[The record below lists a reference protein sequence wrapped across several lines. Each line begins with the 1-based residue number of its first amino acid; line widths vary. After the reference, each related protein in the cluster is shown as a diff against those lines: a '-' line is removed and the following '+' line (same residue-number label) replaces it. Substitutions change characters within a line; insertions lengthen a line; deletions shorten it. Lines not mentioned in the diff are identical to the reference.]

1 MRLSYFYEIRY
12 CAVELAKK
20 DQSQRESLLWAA
32 VSTDDTN
39 LWVEIVEFYANFFKR
54 RLIGSI
60 YILLNY
66 AVRHW
71 FLGKGKSIKARCWIS
86 FVEMRN
92 FSIYLYLIIMI
103 ITLNKDIYYSSH
115 KKKLRSIKLFVNDKD
130 QY

>member
-12 CAVELAKK
+12 CTVELPKK
-20 DQSQRESLLWAA
+20 DQSQRESLLWAV

-86 FVEMRN
+86 FVETKI
-92 FSIYLYLIIMI
+92 FLFIYIWL
-103 ITLNKDIYYSSH
+103 
-115 KKKLRSIKLFVNDKD
+115 
-130 QY
+130 

>member
-66 AVRHW
+66 VRHW

-86 FVEMRN
+86 FVETRN

-103 ITLNKDIYYSSH
+103 ITLNKDIYYWNH
-115 KKKLRSIKLFVNDKD
+115 KKQLQSIKLFVNDKNR
-130 QY
+130 Y

>member
-1 MRLSYFYEIRY
+1 MRSSYFYEIRY

-66 AVRHW
+66 VRHW

-86 FVEMRN
+86 FVETRN

-103 ITLNKDIYYSSH
+103 ITLNKDIYYWNH
-115 KKKLRSIKLFVNDKD
+115 KKQLQSIKLFVNDKNR
-130 QY
+130 Y